1 MEMVTFSFLAILFG
15 VRHGMDA
22 DHIAAIA
29 DMVGTE
35 NQRKRQVKLGIMYAV
50 GHGLIVLIIGMVAI
64 FLGTQL
70 PDSVLVFLE
79 ILVGASLILLGGFI
93 LFSILQTGSKY
104 EYKSRLTI
112 VYEFLMRVTRR
123 KNSDDT
129 KLSPLSVGIVG
140 ALIIGIIHGLG
151 VETPTQVLVITN
163 AVGLNNLTAATMQ
176 LLLFVV
182 GLLISTIL
190 ITFFASWGF
199 MKARYKKAL
208 FFILGAVTGMYS
220 LGLGI
225 TIIYGV

>member
-1 MEMVTFSFLAILFG
+1 LEVVTFSFLAILFG

-50 GHGLIVLIIGMVAI
+50 GHGLIVLVIGMVAI

-70 PDSVLVFLE
+70 PGSILVFLE

-93 LFSILQTGSKY
+93 LYSIIQTRSNY

-112 VYEFLMRVTRR
+112 IYEFLMKFTKR
-123 KNSDDT
+123 KNSDDN

-182 GLLISTIL
+182 GLLLSTIL

-199 MKARYKKAL
+199 MKAKYKKTL